1 MSTHPTLCFDGFN
14 TLLIVN
20 FSGREPTLPPC
31 TLEEFKC
38 SNGHCVPLPY
48 VCDHNDNCG
57 DLTDELGCSK
67 LQNGKTVI
75 NEHMTV
81 FWFFFSF
88 WLSWFSNTILD
99 K

>member
-1 MSTHPTLCFDGFN
+1 MLCISGDDS
-14 TLLIVN
+14 LLIVS

-31 TLEEFKC
+31 TLDEFKC

-67 LQNGKTVI
+67 WQNQTVK
-75 NEHMTV
+75 NKNKRH
-81 FWFFFSF
+81 FFL
-88 WLSWFSNTILD
+88 LSGEDDLFPI